1 MNNIKKISIISLFLL
16 MLVPTFTF
24 AQTKLPEPDG
34 AGTSENNP
42 LVQCKNGVD
51 NCSVQDGV
59 NLIRSIIKLVFIFA
73 GFIVAGMFMY
83 AGFLL
88 ITSAGNPAQIQKA
101 KDIFKRVVIGFL
113 IMFVSYVLVK
123 QLLTNIGA
131 VKFFLDLIQT
141 K

>member
-1 MNNIKKISIISLFLL
+1 ML
-16 MLVPTFTF
+16 MLLPAFTY
-24 AQTKLPEPDG
+24 AQTKLPQPDG
-34 AGTSENNP
+34 AGTSENKP

-51 NCSVQDGV
+51 NCNVEDAV

-88 ITSAGNPAQIQKA
+88 ITAAGNPGQIQKA

-113 IMFVSYVLVK
+113 IMFISYVLVK

-131 VKFFLDLIQT
+131 VKFFLDLIKT